1 MKTTAILSFLFV
13 SCLSFASCSDADE
26 QPIEQ
31 EKYVKEIIAY
41 IYDFEEDADSESTR
55 TSYIFGDQGC
65 SASWTLGDTLGIY
78 PIGGDQVAFPI
89 SDGAGSNTAVF
100 DGGAWALRSEY
111 QYASYFPYDA
121 DNYKVSEKMIPVSY
135 VNQTQEENNSTTH
148 FSNYDFLAAPPV
160 QPSQNGSVNLG
171 FKRLGAF
178 LKVVMTM
185 PKAGTYTRLTLT
197 SSKGNF
203 VTEGTVDLSAASPS
217 ITPTKLSN
225 TVSIKLNDIKVTS
238 DDLTLIVN
246 MMIAPVDLTG
256 STITIKVMDSEG
268 LIYTNNENHWTRTKP
283 FEANGSVKVSRNLSL
298 STSEGAQLGVSNWET
313 DGTEKVEVLQ

>member
-1 MKTTAILSFLFV
+1 MKTTAILSFLFA
-13 SCLSFASCSDADE
+13 SCLSLASCSDADE

-31 EKYVKEIIAY
+31 EKYVKEIVAY
-41 IYDFEEDADSESTR
+41 IGDFEEDADSESTR
-55 TSYIFGDQGC
+55 TSYNHGDQGY
-65 SASWTLGDTLGIY
+65 SASWTLGDVLGIY

-111 QYASYFPYDA
+111 RYASYYPYVA

-135 VNQTQEENNSTTH
+135 INQTQEENNSTAH
-148 FSNYDFLAAPPV
+148 LSNYDFMAAPPV
-160 QPSQNGSVNLG
+160 QPSQNGSVKLG
-171 FKRLGAF
+171 FKHLGAF
-178 LKVVMTM
+178 LKFVLTM

-197 SSKGNF
+197 SIAGNF
-203 VTEGTVDLSAASPS
+203 VTEGTVDLSASSPT

-238 DDLTLIVN
+238 DDLTLNVN
-246 MMIAPVDLTG
+246 MMIAPADLTG
-256 STITIKVMDSEG
+256 ETITIKVVDNEG
-268 LIYTNNENHWTRTKP
+268 LIYTNNEKSWTRTKP
-283 FEANGSVKVSRNLSL
+283 FEANNTVLVRRTLSL
-298 STSEGAQLGVSNWET
+298 STNEGAQLGVSNWET